1 MENRANESGSG
12 FMLPRITI
20 ITPSLNRAELIGQ
33 AVESVINQG
42 YPKLEHIV
50 MDAGSTDGTASVLSQ
65 YPHLIKRIEPDR
77 GLYDAINKG
86 LQIASGEIIG
96 LLNSDDHYEQNIFS
110 EIGRIFKA
118 NKKIDVIIGSA
129 GIFESISSGEYLVDR
144 YPSISA
150 DGLLD
155 GLIFGAP
162 AINAWFFRRDLF
174 ERVGNFDLAYPV
186 GADRDFLIR
195 LYLAGFQPA
204 FTDKILYHYRKHP
217 GSLTINQGAD
227 AQERNLMENR
237 RLAQKY
243 MSKIHADAALQ
254 KRSLRWHDLTSIEL
268 MILFARQRRIRDLA
282 NVIRTAIQYHL
293 IWPFIVAAQSPMR
306 IINYLKKTHASNR

>member
-1 MENRANESGSG
+1 
-12 FMLPRITI
+12 MLPRITI
-20 ITPSLNRAELIGQ
+20 ITPSFNRADLIGQ
-33 AVESVINQG
+33 AIESVINQG
-42 YPKLEHIV
+42 YPELEHIV
-50 MDAGSTDGTASVLSQ
+50 MDAGSTDGTASVLGS
-65 YPHLIKRIEPDR
+65 YPHLTTRIEPDR
-77 GLYDAINKG
+77 GLYDAINHG

-96 LLNSDDHYEQNIFS
+96 LLNSDDYYEPGIFS
-110 EIGRIFKA
+110 EI
-118 NKKIDVIIGSA
+118 A
-129 GIFESISSGEYLVDR
+129 GIFELRREIDAVIGTAGTFESTSSGEELVDQ

-162 AINAWFFRRDLF
+162 AINAWFFRRHVF
-174 ERVGNFDLAYPV
+174 ERVGNFDLVYPV

-204 FTDKILYHYRKHP
+204 YTDRILYHYRKHP
-217 GSLTINQGAD
+217 GSLTINQGPD

-254 KRSLRWHDLTSIEL
+254 KLSLRWHDLTSIEL
-268 MILFARQRRIRDLA
+268 MILYARQRRKRDLT
-282 NVIRTAIQYHL
+282 NVIRTAVKYHS
-293 IWPFIVAAQSPMR
+293 IWPFIVAAQSPIR
-306 IINYLKKTHASNR
+306 IINYFKKTHASNR